1 MAEQRILTY
10 LGPIIFVR
18 DIEVAAAFY
27 TQVLGF
33 EVEID
38 FGENV
43 GLRGGLAL
51 WQLGPERIIR
61 QRLGDEAIADRRA
74 NRFELS
80 FETDDIA
87 ALRERVLSGGGEL
100 LHDIHEE
107 PWGQRVLRFLRSR
120 PAPHRGRRAHVP
132 GRAAAARPGPHPGR
146 SGPQNGYAPGPDRA
160 IVGGLGGV

>member
-18 DIEVAAAFY
+18 DIKVAAAFY

-107 PWGQRVLRFLRSR
+107 PWGQRVLRFFD
-120 PAPHRGRRAHVP
+120 
-132 GRAAAARPGPHPGR
+132 
-146 SGPQNGYAPGPDRA
+146 PDRHL
-160 IVGGLGGV
+160 IEVGERMSLVARRLRDQGLTLEQVARKTAMPLAQIELLLAA

>member
-1 MAEQRILTY
+1 MAEQRIVTY

-18 DIEVAAAFY
+18 DIAVATAFY
-27 TQVLGF
+27 TQVLGL
-33 EVEID
+33 EIEID

-61 QRLGDEAIADRRA
+61 RRLGDVAIANQLA

-80 FETDDIA
+80 FETADIE
-87 ALRERVLSGGGEL
+87 ALRERALAGGGEL

-107 PWGQRVLRFLRSR
+107 PWGQRVLRFFD
-120 PAPHRGRRAHVP
+120 
-132 GRAAAARPGPHPGR
+132 
-146 SGPQNGYAPGPDRA
+146 PDRHL
-160 IVGGLGGV
+160 IEVGEPMSLVARRLRDQGLTLEEVARKTAMPLDQIELLLAA